1 MKTFFDGIF
10 MDKKILEDE
19 GIEYPVKLEYFK
31 LIDTEDVEAK
41 YGIEI
46 VKTDY
51 INGKININS
60 NKIKNITN
68 YQQEIDK
75 ILSTFRNNEVTPNG
89 MEDILIDMFIKI

>member
-10 MDKKILEDE
+10 MDKKTLEDG

-51 INGKININS
+51 INGKINVNS
-60 NKIKNITN
+60 KKIKNITN

-75 ILSTFRNNEVTPNG
+75 ILRTFRNNEVTPNG
-89 MEDILIDMFIKI
+89 VEDILIDMFIKI